1 MWFKNLRLYQ
11 LTKNAL
17 PKDEELLENQLR
29 EQEFNECGSQD
40 LQSIGW
46 VSPLGKH
53 GKMLNHQ
60 IAQCVVF
67 CAKKQEKVLP
77 ASVIN
82 ELLNDRIADIE
93 ESEAR
98 KVYKKER
105 TQLKDD
111 LVCELLPRAFT
122 KSRLTYGYIDT
133 KKQWLIVD
141 ASSAAGAEEL
151 INLLRHSLGSLSL
164 VPWSTVQLPTDT
176 LTSWLEHIP
185 GGDFE
190 LGFEAELTSRVVDGG
205 TARVKDQDLGSDEIR
220 SMLENGKRVKKLSL
234 LWRDQIS
241 AVVDDELAVK
251 RLKFTEVF
259 EESMDLPDTDSITAQ
274 LDQELN
280 IMCLSLREYLESLS
294 NAMGGLKKIS

>member
-11 LTKNAL
+11 LTKNPL
-17 PKDEELLENQLR
+17 PADEEILERQLQ
-29 EQEFNECGSQD
+29 EQEFKECGSQD

-53 GKMLNHQ
+53 GQILNHP
-60 IAQCVVF
+60 IADCVVF

-82 ELLNDRIADIE
+82 EILGDRISEIE
-93 ESEAR
+93 EAEAR

-111 LVCELLPRAFT
+111 LICELLPRAFT
-122 KSRLTYGYIDT
+122 KSRLTYGYIDI
-133 KKQWLIVD
+133 KKQWLVVNS
-141 ASSAAGAEEL
+141 SSAAGAEEL
-151 INLLRHSLGSLSL
+151 INLLRNSLGSLSL
-164 VPWSTVQLPTDT
+164 VPWSTNQLPSDT
-176 LTSWLEHIP
+176 LTSWLENAP
-185 GGDFE
+185 GGEFE
-190 LGFEAELTSRVVDGG
+190 LGFEAELVSRVADGG
-205 TARVKDQDLGSDEIR
+205 TARVKDQDLASDEIQ

-234 LWRDQIS
+234 VWKDQIS
-241 AVVDDELAVK
+241 AVIDEELSVK

-259 EESMDLPDTDSITAQ
+259 EESLDLPDTDSIAAQ

-280 IMCLSLREYLESLS
+280 IMCLSLREYLVDLA
-294 NAMGGLKKIS
+294 NVMGGLKTI